1 MDTLVFR
8 IPFFQFQQILN
19 DEKQFDLKI
28 FTVYQKEIEEV
39 YAQRI
44 SEIKIIE
51 DFVGESFEKYKYIEA
66 TITMPIWLK
75 DQKDKYEKD
84 VRLLFACRL
93 QISNDYF
100 PYAYLGKDR
109 YLAVLSPTY
118 LDRWDY
124 NKSLTF
130 FNEYTCDLSE
140 DSEQNIGTLKELKQ
154 WCKSIKQLPK

>member
-1 MDTLVFR
+1 MGYQVKKVKKFGLWIKALPHIIFLLPHGINKLPKDTDVTRADDQFFIVDESSALDFLLVF
-8 IPFFQFQQILN
+8 
-19 DEKQFDLKI
+19 
-28 FTVYQKEIEEV
+28 
-39 YAQRI
+39 
-44 SEIKIIE
+44 
-51 DFVGESFEKYKYIEA
+51 
-66 TITMPIWLK
+66 
-75 DQKDKYEKD
+75 
-84 VRLLFACRL
+84 RL

>member
-1 MDTLVFR
+1 MGKTVKKGFGVSLWRREFLPHIIVERPLGIGEECKENGFIRADDQFFIVDESSALDFLLVF
-8 IPFFQFQQILN
+8 
-19 DEKQFDLKI
+19 
-28 FTVYQKEIEEV
+28 
-39 YAQRI
+39 
-44 SEIKIIE
+44 
-51 DFVGESFEKYKYIEA
+51 
-66 TITMPIWLK
+66 
-75 DQKDKYEKD
+75 
-84 VRLLFACRL
+84 RL